1 MRYNL
6 LVLSTLIAYNLL
18 PAMATTIAWDGTH
31 LACDSQMTSGHR
43 KLMCKGKFKRSDARH
58 ATLAAGGNV
67 DVIDK
72 IEEFWV
78 KCDKPLAE
86 LKLPA
91 ADPESPVSTFQL
103 LIVQD
108 DGVALFYDSDLT
120 SPVKMEAPF
129 AFGSGGDFALAALH
143 MGASAADA
151 VAVAE
156 EIDIYCGGTIHVI
169 RAPQKSLAD
178 KTGST
183 QLDVH
188 KG

>member
-1 MRYNL
+1 MAVLMRYNL

-31 LACDSQMTSGHR
+31 LACDSQMTHGHR

-67 DVIDK
+67 DLIDK
-72 IEEFWV
+72 IEAFWL
-78 KCDKPLAE
+78 KSDKPLSE

-91 ADPESPVSTFQL
+91 IDPAAQTSTFQL

-108 DGVALFYDSDLT
+108 DGVALFYDSDLD

-143 MGASAADA
+143 MGVSAADA
-151 VAVAE
+151 IAVAE
-156 EIDIYCGGTIHVI
+156 EIDIYTGGRIWSI
-169 RAPQKSLAD
+169 RAPQQESV
-178 KTGST
+178 T
-183 QLDVH
+183 QDS
-188 KG
+188 KKK